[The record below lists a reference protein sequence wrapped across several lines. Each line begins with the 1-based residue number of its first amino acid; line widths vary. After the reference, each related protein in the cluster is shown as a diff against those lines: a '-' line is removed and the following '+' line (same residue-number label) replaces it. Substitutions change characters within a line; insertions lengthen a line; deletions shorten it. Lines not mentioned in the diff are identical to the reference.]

1 MKKYVQFSA
10 RAVRRP
16 DTEIILRI
24 FIFWRMRTVQD
35 HQQRNN
41 SVTALLHAISLVRNF
56 YLFFY
61 FSSELL
67 QFLSNFCWIWFVHTA
82 TDSSIEGVIRKMV
95 QKCNNF
101 TSIWWE
107 MSIKIFK
114 KCIMFIFNCFACL
127 EEEKYTIHNI
137 LRYYQNK
144 ILISL

>member
-1 MKKYVQFSA
+1 MMMIKETWKKYVQFSA
-10 RAVRRP
+10 KAVRP
-16 DTEIILRI
+16 DTGIILRI
-24 FIFWRMRTVQD
+24 FIFWRMRTQFKTT
-35 HQQRNN
+35 NN
-41 SVTALLHAISLVRNF
+41 GTIVNQKLLHAMSLVPNF
-56 YLFFY
+56 YLFIY
-61 FSSELL
+61 FFKWVTL

-127 EEEKYTIHNI
+127 EEEKYTIHT
-137 LRYYQNK
+137 
-144 ILISL
+144 